1 MSRIPA
7 LATTLT
13 TVLLVLCASSTSAAE
28 LEYVLDLGFE
38 RTDNV
43 TLSSTDRISQDI
55 ARAGL
60 GFNLSEQGAS
70 LQASI
75 AGHIDARAYLDNA
88 FSDTLDGVLS
98 GRVNWVAVPQ
108 RLSFTIEDHLG
119 LQSIDTFAAETPNNR
134 QQTNVLSLGPTLF
147 FDLSRN
153 LRGEAELR
161 YVDSDAEVTE
171 EFNSQRLGL
180 AMRAVRELS
189 PISRVSINVH
199 GQQVDFEA
207 DEIARDYDRFD
218 AFARYARELA
228 RFDLAFDAGYSRL
241 AYADSQDRRSSP
253 LLRADLGWRPSE
265 RSRFGI
271 ALSQQ
276 FSDAAI
282 DAMRGVDTS
291 QGVPGAELVG
301 NMVVTSSA
309 FKQRRLALDYAY
321 TGDRATFT
329 IAPYVDKIDYVD
341 SDGFDQRNYGARAG
355 MIWRLSSNLSLDLS
369 AIHQTIDY
377 DQLVREDETR
387 QLGAS
392 LRRQW
397 SSHWSSRIEW
407 ANYRRESTIA
417 GLDAEQNTVF
427 LSLTYIH

>member
-13 TVLLVLCASSTSAAE
+13 TVLLLGTSSTLAAE

-60 GFNLSEQGAS
+60 GFNLSEEGAS

-75 AGHIDARAYLDNA
+75 AGHLDARTYLDNA

-108 RLSFTIEDHLG
+108 RLSFTIEDHVG
-119 LQSIDTFAAETPNNR
+119 LQSIDTFAAETPSNR

-180 AMRAVRELS
+180 ALRVVRELS
-189 PISRVSINVH
+189 PISRVSFNVH
-199 GQQVDFEA
+199 GQRVDFEA
-207 DEIARDYDRFD
+207 DEIARDYDRLD

-228 RFDLAFDAGYSRL
+228 RFDLALDAGYSRL

-282 DAMRGVDTS
+282 DATRGVDTS
-291 QGVPGAELVG
+291 QGVPGAEPVG
-301 NMVVTSSA
+301 NMVVSSSA

-329 IAPYVDKIDYVD
+329 FAPYLSKIDYVD
-341 SDGFDQRNYGARAG
+341 SDDFDQRNTGMRAG

-369 AIHQTIDY
+369 AVHQRIDY
-377 DQLVREDETR
+377 DQLEREDETR

-397 SSHWSSRIEW
+397 STRWSSRIEW

-427 LSLTYIH
+427 LSVTYTH